1 MPLYGTFLAGYG
13 ERAALSVGIMPDGY
27 QRSMTER
34 PSRKQENKPASGTR
48 GRLWLFRGFLLL
60 VLILI
65 SALGWYSLRLRD
77 ELPANQPD
85 PPQIAF
91 ATGIAVES
99 PTSFESE
106 TPEPTVSITPLATRT
121 TLEGSLVYTV
131 REGGHSHIWVYG
143 AGDPK
148 PLPLTWG
155 DWDDRDPAIDPLGE
169 QLAFS
174 SNRGGAWDLY
184 LLELRTGT
192 VRQLTYTSG
201 FEGHPTWSPDGTWI
215 AFEAYYDGD
224 FDIRILNVAGEQDP
238 IQLTNHPASDT
249 NPEWD
254 PAGRRIAFVSDREGS
269 PDIFIANL
277 DQPDDRFT
285 NLTQTPAIPEGH
297 PSFNAESTWLAYTQL
312 VNGLTEIHLKDLLD
326 LDRPSI
332 PLGAGGHPVW
342 SPDGSSLAAIVQAP
356 LRSHLISYA
365 VEGSLPLIGF
375 PIAEPV
381 YQITWTAHGLPG
393 EVITQSANYVMPNSL
408 YEVDLGSSVG
418 QARTTLVALN
428 GVEAPNPALSDAVD
442 EAFEALRQRLAIELG
457 WDFLGALEHAFV
469 GINDPLPPGLSYDDW
484 LYTGRAFT
492 FNRDAVEAR
501 LVEVVREDLAG
512 QTYWRVFVWTANQ
525 EGAQGEPLRD
535 YPWDFSAR
543 YSGDPKAYDQGG
555 ALADRLPA
563 GYYID
568 FTQLAQD
575 YGFERVPALPNW
587 RTYFSGTRFN
597 EFVYRQGLDWLDA
610 MLELYPLSAIVTPT
624 PFLTPTPTP
633 TRTLRPTPTPW
644 WWRWQTPTA
653 TSTPFI
659 APTPTP

>member
-1 MPLYGTFLAGYG
+1 
-13 ERAALSVGIMPDGY
+13 
-27 QRSMTER
+27 MTEQ
-34 PSRKQENKPASGTR
+34 PSRKQGGEPASGTR
-48 GRLWLFRGFLLL
+48 GRLWLFRGFLIV

-65 SALGWYSLRLRD
+65 SALGWYSLRLHDQIR
-77 ELPANQPD
+77 ATRPD
-85 PPQIAF
+85 STQTAW
-91 ATGIAVES
+91 ATEMTVGS
-99 PTSFESE
+99 PTPFKSE
-106 TPEPTVSITPLATRT
+106 TPEPAGSVTPLATRT
-121 TLEGSLVYTV
+121 TLEGSLVYTI
-131 REGGHSHIWVYG
+131 REGGHSHLWVYG

-148 PLPLTWG
+148 ALPLTWG
-155 DWDDRDPAIDPLGE
+155 EWDDRDPAIDPTGE

-192 VRQLTYTSG
+192 VRQLTHTAG

-249 NPEWD
+249 DPEWD

-277 DQPDDRFT
+277 DKPDDRFT
-285 NLTQTPAIPEGH
+285 NLTQTPAIREGH

-312 VNGLTEIHLKDLLD
+312 VSGLTEIHLKDLLD
-326 LDRPSI
+326 LNQPSI
-332 PLGAGGHPVW
+332 PLGAGSFPVW
-342 SPDGSSLAAIVQAP
+342 SPDGSSIAAIVQAP
-356 LRSHLISYA
+356 LRTHLISYA
-365 VEGSLPLIGF
+365 VEGSLPLIGI
-375 PIAEPV
+375 PIVEPV
-381 YQITWTAHGLPG
+381 YQIAWTAHGLPG
-393 EVITQSANYVMPNSL
+393 EMNLQSAGWVTPSPL
-408 YEVDLGSSVG
+408 YEVDLSPSAD
-418 QARTTLVALN
+418 QARTTLVSLN
-428 GVEAPNPALSDAVD
+428 GV
-442 EAFEALRQRLAIELG
+442 
-457 WDFLGALEHAFV
+457 
-469 GINDPLPPGLSYDDW
+469 DPLPPGLSYDDW
-484 LYTGRAFT
+484 LYTGRAFA
-492 FNRDAVEAR
+492 FNGDTVDAGMVQ
-501 LVEVVREDLAG
+501 VVREDLAG
-512 QTYWRVFVWTANQ
+512 HTYWRVFVRTANQ
-525 EGAQGEPLRD
+525 EGAQGEPLRS

-543 YSGDPKAYDQGG
+543 YSSDPQSYDQGG
-555 ALADRLPA
+555 ALVDRLPV
-563 GYYID
+563 GYYVD

-597 EFVYRQGLDWLDA
+597 EFVYRQSLDWLDA

-653 TSTPFI
+653 TATPFI